1 MRQNT
6 QRRARPRS
14 IAFALLAA
22 AICLLAIAAPAI
34 AASSPQA
41 VAASPGA
48 SEASAA
54 ASPAAGVAS
63 PAPADAASPAAASS
77 PIPSTLTCLLSK
89 AAVVFGDSVT
99 VSGRLDPVVAGQEVT
114 VKLGDAV
121 AGTATTDA
129 AGAYSLT
136 ITPRLSGAVVAQLS
150 ADPAIVTAPQALS
163 VNPGLGISHG
173 ALVPFLASKF
183 VVKVTPSGYD
193 GVVVIKVVHR
203 GATMGSYRAR
213 VKDGRA
219 MFQIPLRGVDAFTL
233 DVTAPAASGLD
244 GRSVQTKVS
253 VKAKTLSAGSSGPYV
268 KGMLTGL
275 QRLAF
280 RTPGVGSSFTS
291 SVKDSV
297 MAFQKAYRLSRT
309 YVFNTACW
317 RKLDGAKLLKPKF
330 SSPSTHIE
338 VDKTRQILMVVK
350 GGKPVGIIC
359 VSTGATGNTP
369 EGSFHIQ
376 QKHPFTSSGFGGIL
390 VRTMGFIGNFAIHGY
405 APVPP
410 YPASHGCI
418 REPIWACYWVYDN
431 SSVGEALY
439 VYH

>member
-1 MRQNT
+1 MRQDT
-6 QRRARPRS
+6 QRRARPRPIS
-14 IAFALLAA
+14 FALLVAT
-22 AICLLAIAAPAI
+22 ICLLAITAPAF
-34 AASSPQA
+34 ASSSA
-41 VAASPGA
+41 DVVSPAPAG
-48 SEASAA
+48 A
-54 ASPAAGVAS
+54 ASPAV
-63 PAPADAASPAAASS
+63 ASS
-77 PIPSTLTCLLSK
+77 PVPSTLTCLLSK
-89 AAVVFGDSVT
+89 AAVVFGDAVT
-99 VSGRLDPVVAGQEVT
+99 VSGRLDPVAGGQEVT

-121 AGTATTDA
+121 VGTATTDA

-136 ITPRLSGAVVAQLS
+136 FTPQSSGDVVAQLS
-150 ADPAIVTAPQALS
+150 ADPAVVTAPQALS
-163 VNPGLGISHG
+163 VKPGLNVSHG
-173 ALVPFLASKF
+173 ALVPFLASRF
-183 VVKVTPSGYD
+183 VVKVTPSAYD
-193 GVVVIKVVHR
+193 GVVAVKLVHR
-203 GATMGSYRAR
+203 GADVGSYRAR

-219 MFQIPLRGVDAFTL
+219 VLLIPLRGVDAFTL

-244 GRSVQTKVS
+244 ARSVQTKVA

-280 RTPGVGSSFTS
+280 RTPGAGSTFTS

-309 YVFNTACW
+309 YVFSTACW

-350 GGKPVGIIC
+350 GGKPIGIIC

-369 EGSFHIQ
+369 EGRFHIQ
-376 QKHPFTSSGFGGIL
+376 QKHPYTGSGYGGVL
-390 VRTMGFIGNFAIHGY
+390 VRTMGFVGNFAIHGY

-439 VYH
+439 VYR